1 MIAKTISSGVG
12 QVYLICSSFILGVT
26 GAWLIARL
34 GNRLGMVDLPNE
46 RSSHVQPIPK
56 GGGVGILAAFILSSI
71 LLHIPIGFWLSATML
86 ALVSLYGDRSEL
98 SPRFRLLVQIVAAIV
113 VLAGYVVHGYFLWA
127 PTFIFYSTKVFSG
140 PWLLFLVVFI
150 VGTANFYNFMDG
162 INGIAGI
169 TGVVGFALLAIFAVN
184 YGKDYTVAVLA
195 ICMSVSCLGFLP
207 FNMPN
212 AKVFMGD
219 VGSILIG
226 FVFAAMVVLLSKSLQ
241 DFICLTA
248 FIFPFYADEI
258 TTMLV
263 RIKDGEKLTLPHRRH
278 LYQLLANEYGIAHW
292 KVSMGYGL
300 TQIFVGLSLLWLKK
314 FGNIAMIS
322 TLLVYFCAFV
332 ILTHMVR
339 KKLVAAT

>member
-1 MIAKTISSGVG
+1 MI
-12 QVYLICSSFILGVT
+12 LICISLILGAF

-34 GNRLGMVDLPNE
+34 GDRLGMVDLPNE
-46 RSSHVQPIPK
+46 RSSHMHPIPK
-56 GGGVGILAAFILSSI
+56 GGGIGILAAFILSSI
-71 LLHIPIGFWLSATML
+71 LLHIPVGFWLSAAML

-98 SPRFRLLVQIVAAIV
+98 SPRFRLLVQVVAAIGVLGSCV
-113 VLAGYVVHGYFLWA
+113 VYGYSFWV
-127 PTFIFYSTKVFSG
+127 PTFVFPGFKVFLGLWS
-140 PWLLFLVVFI
+140 LFLVVFI

-169 TGVVGFALLAIFAVN
+169 TGVVGFALLAIFAVH
-184 YGKDYTVAVLA
+184 YSKDSTDVMLA

-226 FVFAAMVVLLSKSLQ
+226 FVFAAMVVLLSKSLR

-263 RIKDGEKLTLPHRRH
+263 RIKDGEKLTQPHRRH
-278 LYQLLANEYGIAHW
+278 LYQLLANEYGISHW

-300 TQIFVGLSLLWLKK
+300 TQLFVGLSILWFRGL
-314 FGNIAMIS
+314 GNISMIS
-322 TLLVYFCAFV
+322 ALLVYFCAFV
-332 ILTHMVR
+332 ILTYMVR

>member
-1 MIAKTISSGVG
+1 M
-12 QVYLICSSFILGVT
+12 
-26 GAWLIARL
+26 
-34 GNRLGMVDLPNE
+34 
-46 RSSHVQPIPK
+46 
-56 GGGVGILAAFILSSI
+56 
-71 LLHIPIGFWLSATML
+71 
-86 ALVSLYGDRSEL
+86 
-98 SPRFRLLVQIVAAIV
+98 
-113 VLAGYVVHGYFLWA
+113 
-127 PTFIFYSTKVFSG
+127 
-140 PWLLFLVVFI
+140 PWFLFLVVFI
-150 VGTANFYNFMDG
+150 MGTANFYNFMDG

-184 YGKDYTVAVLA
+184 YGKDYTVAMLA
-195 ICMSVSCLGFLP
+195 ICMSVSCFGFLP

-226 FVFAAMVVLLSKSLQ
+226 FVFAAMVVLLSKSLR

-263 RIKDGEKLTLPHRRH
+263 RIKDGEKLTQPHRRH

-292 KVSMGYGL
+292 KVSVGYGL
-300 TQIFVGLSLLWLKK
+300 TQLFVGLSILWVRG
-314 FGNIAMIS
+314 FGHILMIS
-322 TLLVYFCAFV
+322 ALLVYFCALV